1 MLDRSLIISYSTPN
15 YDKLTQRFKQCLY
28 TLGVKDENICHK
40 LDLFDR
46 SPYIKSGFRTDLW
59 YVCLLHKLKHLIDTL
74 KNYNTSKYH
83 YFISSDCD
91 IQYLPINKQEW
102 ISLENYMIEHNKDIY
117 FMRENKTP
125 EVNGG
130 FYIIRNINL
139 TKTITFFEL
148 VYSIMKNT
156 DIKEMPHGDQTI
168 INSLK
173 FNLNFGRIPNE
184 YIIYAGTIYNRN
196 SSIIHHAVEAHDVN
210 DKINQMDYILKILE
224 NK

>member
-1 MLDRSLIISYSTPN
+1 MLDRSLIICYSTPN

-74 KNYNTSKYH
+74 KNYNTSKYE

-91 IQYLPINKQEW
+91 IQFLPINKQEW

-148 VYSIMKNT
+148 VYS
-156 DIKEMPHGDQTI
+156 
-168 INSLK
+168 LK